1 MACPIYL
8 AKLSRLNSH
17 PFVAVILLIFSWYFT
32 SLRGRGGGGVLNN
45 TLYGKAPS
53 RRPTP
58 YHFICTIFDRKGP
71 LLFTFSHKWYPLHI
85 PSLELCIPLTAV
97 NLLSFKYDYYSF
109 KIFPRFWM
117 AKSTL
122 IIHHNQLLMT
132 KFGRIL
138 CLTRKWLQKCSPL
151 QVKAPLTGKPG
162 TRLSCF
168 GCEKNGGHFTS
179 FKSKNYSW
187 N

>member
-1 MACPIYL
+1 M
-8 AKLSRLNSH
+8 
-17 PFVAVILLIFSWYFT
+17 IFYEPKGE
-32 SLRGRGGGGVLNN
+32 RGGVLNN
-45 TLYGKAPS
+45 TLYGKALP

-71 LLFTFSHKWYPLHI
+71 LLFTFSHKWYPLDI

-151 QVKAPLTGKPG
+151 QVKANLGRGWVVLVVKKKMAHISLVSRVRTTAG
-162 TRLSCF
+162 TRRNNS
-168 GCEKNGGHFTS
+168 
-179 FKSKNYSW
+179 
-187 N
+187 

>member
-1 MACPIYL
+1 MACRIYL
-8 AKLSRLNSH
+8 ANLSPLVPH
-17 PFVAVILLIFSWYFT
+17 PFGAVILLIMWYFT
-32 SLRGRGGGGVLNN
+32 YLRGRGGGLLNN
-45 TLYGKAPS
+45 TLYRASS
-53 RRPTP
+53 RRPAP
-58 YHFICTIFDRKGP
+58 YDFIYTIFDRKDA
-71 LLFTFSHKWYPLHI
+71 LLYTFSHKWYPFHI
-85 PSLELCIPLTAV
+85 PSLELCIRLTAV
-97 NLLSFKYDYYSF
+97 NWMSCKYDYYSF
-109 KIFPRFWM
+109 KIFPRFWL

-122 IIHHNQLLMT
+122 IIHHNQLPMT

-151 QVKAPLTGKPG
+151 QVKALLTGKPG

-168 GCEKNGGHFTS
+168 GCEKKNGGHFTS